1 MPTVTLTVSEYNAL
15 RLRTALAVHRN
26 AQNGGGERGPRARV
40 SVPVST
46 LARDAE
52 MLELEEG
59 RTMAGPST
67 TQAALPQDAVRLCPA
82 RDPVNAGRTVRV
94 EWAGRCH
101 GCQAPIWAATWPGTR
116 HQTPRRCPGCGGA
129 PVFRVW
135 QVPQGPESPLSATDP
150 RMNGD
155 IPGCNGDPLA
165 DPPEQRK
172 SDTGFVTP
180 RNPPRAPR
188 GGRPRIYPEPAARQR
203 AYRDR
208 RRSKESRPSPV
219 AGSPSVRSGRAAS

>member
-1 MPTVTLTVSEYNAL
+1 MLSIPRDSV
-15 RLRTALAVHRN
+15 RT
-26 AQNGGGERGPRARV
+26 
-40 SVPVST
+40 ST
-46 LARDAE
+46 PARDGS
-52 MLELEEG
+52 MLEIESG
-59 RTMAGPST
+59 RTVAPSET
-67 TQAALPQDAVRLCPA
+67 TGASLPSGTAPLSPA

-135 QVPQGPESPLSATDP
+135 QVLQGPESPLSATEA
-150 RMNGD
+150 RVNGD
-155 IPGCNGDPLA
+155 IPGRVARPL
-165 DPPEQRK
+165 PKPHTPRRF
-172 SDTGFVTP
+172 DTGFVTP
-180 RNPPRAPR
+180 RTPSGARR
-188 GGRPRIYPEPAARQR
+188 GGRPRIYPESAARQR